1 MTESKKTVL
10 KEHASL
16 FWEFFKIGLFTI
28 GGGMAMLPLIQKVAV
43 EDKKW
48 MEAED
53 MIDCLAVSQ
62 ALPGVIAINSATY
75 IGRRRH
81 GITGSLAA
89 TLGVIMPSFII
100 IIAVVTLLGT
110 IGENRYIDGAFTG
123 VKAAVCGLVI
133 CSAWKLG
140 KQVLKDPFTWVLAV
154 LAFAAIGVF
163 RINVIW
169 AIIAGGIAGI
179 LYLTIREHRRAEK

>member
-1 MTESKKTVL
+1 MAESKKKAI

-48 MEAED
+48 MDAED

-62 ALPGVIAINSATY
+62 AMPGVIAINSATY
-75 IGRRRH
+75 IGRRRR
-81 GITGSLAA
+81 GLTGSLAA
-89 TLGVIMPSFII
+89 TLGVILPSFLI
-100 IIAVVTLLGT
+100 IIAVVSLLGT
-110 IGENRYIDGAFTG
+110 VGQNRYVEGAFTG

-133 CSAWKLG
+133 VSACKLG
-140 KQVLKDPFTWVLAV
+140 KQVLRDPFAWTLAI
-154 LAFAAIGVF
+154 LAFLAIAVF
-163 RINVIW
+163 RITALW
-169 AIIAGGIAGI
+169 AIIVGAVAGI